1 MQPTTILLTLSLA
14 LFAHAAPQ
22 GTPIADGT
30 PPIPTSQLGP
40 GNPPQC
46 MAVAK
51 NIPTCGV
58 RPPFPSLSLPLLS
71 P

>member
-1 MQPTTILLTLSLA
+1 MHPTTVLLAVGLA

-30 PPIPTSQLGP
+30 APIPTSQLGL

-46 MAVAK
+46 MSVAQQ
-51 NIPTCGV
+51 IPTCGV
-58 RPPFPSLSLPLLS
+58 C
-71 P
+71 